1 MVKGIKTNYNVIITG
16 NENETLIDVG
26 QPAETAVNAVINVLQ
41 KNKEMLSK
49 HTNFSVSLYIEDDS
63 KN

>member
-1 MVKGIKTNYNVIITG
+1 MVKGIKTNYNVIVTG
-16 NENETLIDVG
+16 SENETLIDVG

-41 KNKEMLSK
+41 KNKDMLSK